1 VSVPCFVAIGD
12 SFTAGTESASPPF
25 PDLVAA
31 QLKGWRYANFAVA
44 GARAGDV
51 RAGQLDLALALRPRL
66 VSVICGANDV
76 VRTTRPDPGL
86 FEADFDAILLR
97 LRSALPDV
105 PIVTATYP
113 AVPEFLP
120 LRERTRAR
128 MTGGLKEVNAAVRGS
143 SARHGA
149 VCLELAGHPGR
160 GERANYA
167 VDGFHPSAAGHRN
180 AAVEFA
186 ACLRDR
192 LGIELEYTAEE
203 AAA

>member
-1 VSVPCFVAIGD
+1 VSSPCFVAIGD
-12 SFTAGTESASPPF
+12 SFTAGVEPDAPPF

-31 QLKGWRYANFAVA
+31 QLAGWRYANFAVA

-66 VSVICGANDV
+66 LSVICGANDV
-76 VRTTRPDPGL
+76 VRTTRPDVEL
-86 FEADFDAILLR
+86 FAADFDQILLR

-105 PIVTATYP
+105 SIVTATYP
-113 AVPEFLP
+113 VAEFLP
-120 LRERTRAR
+120 LRDRTRTR
-128 MTGGLKEVNAAVRGS
+128 ITRGLNEVNAIVRRS

-167 VDGFHPSAAGHRN
+167 PDGFHPSAAGHRN
-180 AAVEFA
+180 AAAVFA
-186 ACLRDR
+186 DCLRDR
-192 LGIELEYTAEE
+192 LGIELEYRAEE